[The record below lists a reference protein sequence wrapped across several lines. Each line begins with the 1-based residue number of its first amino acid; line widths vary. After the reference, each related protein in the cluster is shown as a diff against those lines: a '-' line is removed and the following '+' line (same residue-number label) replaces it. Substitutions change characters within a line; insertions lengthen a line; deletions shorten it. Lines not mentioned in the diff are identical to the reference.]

1 MVNLVE
7 SMLFFILIVNFLF
20 IYYLFI
26 YLFNCLEKVTNEMLN
41 VYKRDFFFLFNLKR
55 VNIND
60 FTHLCIMLL
69 FNVEPLAQ
77 CIFVHELL

>member
-26 YLFNCLEKVTNEMLN
+26 YLFNCLEKITNEMLN
-41 VYKRDFFFLFNLKR
+41 VYKRDFFFLFNLKKGK
-55 VNIND
+55 
-60 FTHLCIMLL
+60 H
-69 FNVEPLAQ
+69 
-77 CIFVHELL
+77 